1 MSVFSVSLVD
11 LCLANIN
18 TEYSVKVIH
27 QIWDYLP
34 LTTSDINRQRQFS
47 LQATKTITHRLAISH
62 IFRVRQEQSPSHM
75 RDREIETFAL
85 ILETPLSLLHQP
97 YRAELP

>member
-34 LTTSDINRQRQFS
+34 LATSDINGQRQFS
-47 LQATKTITHRLAISH
+47 LQATKTITHRPSISH
-62 IFRVRQEQSPSHM
+62 IFRVRQEQFSSLM
-75 RDREIETFAL
+75 CDRAIETFAL
-85 ILETPLSLLHQP
+85 ISEKPLSLLHQP
-97 YRAELP
+97 YRDKLP